1 MPHPPPTESPTAP
14 PPSFSADT
22 SLPRTILLVDDE
34 AIIRDMATDLF
45 QRMGYTVY
53 TASDG
58 FAALE
63 RFQELQGEVGVV
75 LLDFSMPR
83 MGGLECLE
91 RLRALKP
98 DIRVLFSSGYD
109 LAHELHDHRIPG
121 TWGFIQKPY
130 RISELEEAIQTILEN

>member
-1 MPHPPPTESPTAP
+1 MSDPTLMASQTAP
-14 PPSFSADT
+14 PPPFSADT
-22 SLPRTILLVDDE
+22 SLPRSILLVDDE
-34 AIIRDMATDLF
+34 AIIRDMASDLF

-63 RFQELQGEVGVV
+63 RFRELQDEVGVV

-83 MGGLECLE
+83 MGGLECLK
-91 RLRALKP
+91 RLREIKP

-109 LAHELHDHRIPG
+109 LAYELQHEQLPCIC
-121 TWGFIQKPY
+121 GFIQKPY
-130 RISELEEAIQTILEN
+130 RFHALEQAIQTLLEN